1 MYKQVETDTIAT
13 LEGGSNITPV
23 ATLADEHGG
32 KAHIY
37 IDDHCYVL
45 ILRRDMGYISTSW
58 IFPEAFE
65 VLKTLPSL
73 TPA

>member
-1 MYKQVETDTIAT
+1 MYKQVETDKDAT
-13 LEGGSNITPV
+13 LYNGVKFTPV
-23 ATLADEHGG
+23 ATLADESGG
-32 KAHIY
+32 RAQIH

-45 ILRRDMGYISTSW
+45 TLQRDQGYVNTPW